1 MTNPTEK
8 HLAGEESVALTGAD
22 STEAGHIKHNNTTG
36 KTTGTCLFDACIY
49 KERLFGAL
57 GLAKA
62 APWTQCVPKAWNE
75 LQREDKQM

>member
-22 STEAGHIKHNNTTG
+22 STEAGHVKHNNTTG
-36 KTTGTCLFDACIY
+36 KKTGTCLFSACIY
-49 KERLFGAL
+49 KERLFEAL

-62 APWTQCVPKAWNE
+62 APWIQCVPKAWDKI
-75 LQREDKQM
+75 QREDKQM